1 MWTIMKTVET
11 VAGRRKKN
19 LSRSVRRLLG
29 LKTRETAGNS
39 KRGYCP

>member
-1 MWTIMKTVET
+1 MWTIMKAVET

-19 LSRSVRRLLG
+19 FSRSVRRLLG
-29 LKTRETAGNS
+29 LKTRKTAENS